1 MRSYHTVRQ
10 YPHKPTKADPWPT
23 VQYASRFDSAMMKYL
38 TIQDSTATSVWRLWN
53 FVRVLQLCK
62 IQSRNRE
69 IVLVDTLASGISP
82 PLPPTVTCLPW
93 TSTYDTLVSITTI
106 IRSTVSTDL
115 DYKFK
120 LRLHLLGVTFSAKN
134 KGAITNCHEQ
144 LELEREFGHQ
154 NASYIPRTSQARY
167 VWYLF
172 TFENAARYL
181 TGHARLHHC
190 YMKVWTPVW
199 TPAPMLLSL

>member
-1 MRSYHTVRQ
+1 MRSYHAVRQ

-93 TSTYDTLVSITTI
+93 TSTYDTLVSITTV

-154 NASYIPRTSQARY
+154 NASYITPHVPSQ
-167 VWYLF
+167 VCMLF
-172 TFENAARYL
+172 DRSCKIASLLHEGLDSSSNAARL
-181 TGHARLHHC
+181 GIEVNITEAEEHE
-190 YMKVWTPVW
+190 
-199 TPAPMLLSL
+199 